1 MITHYIRRATAGVKC
16 FSGQQMDI
24 DIEREANIKNYIVEQ
39 NFALFVV
46 KLQEVRSCGAG
57 HGGRAF
63 FLNDKLK
70 KSGFTAAAMLGIVYI
85 CHRR

>member
-1 MITHYIRRATAGVKC
+1 MITHYIRSATAGVKC
-16 FSGQQMDI
+16 FSGQQMDM

-46 KLQEVRSCGAG
+46 KLQEVRSCGAS
-57 HGGRAF
+57 HGGTRLF
-63 FLNDKLK
+63 FNGKLK